1 MNIDKNKLVSA
12 REKAL
17 MNQFELSQASKVDLS
32 LIRRLESIGGATP
45 KSIAEKLAIALS
57 TRLDDITTS
66 EDIGQESTVEGGNL
80 SDGGVAVSEQ
90 KAFLLVN
97 TRRSL
102 DQSPAP
108 RLIRIDQ
115 ITSMSVDFKEPKIWV
130 IYETGSNGMTST
142 VTEYFKSFEVC
153 RKLFPDVSL
162 LPTSRCKKSHDGM
175 AEALLMAE
183 YARRRM

>member
-12 REKAL
+12 RENAL

-32 LIRRLESIGGATP
+32 
-45 KSIAEKLAIALS
+45 
-57 TRLDDITTS
+57 
-66 EDIGQESTVEGGNL
+66 L

-102 DQSPAP
+102 GQSPAP

-142 VTEYFKSFEVC
+142 VTEYFKSFDDRDTAWASIMTKISETNNVIRSDSNGC
-153 RKLFPDVSL
+153 DN
-162 LPTSRCKKSHDGM
+162 
-175 AEALLMAE
+175 E
-183 YARRRM
+183 

>member
-57 TRLDDITTS
+57 TRLDDITAS
-66 EDIGQESTVEGGNL
+66 EDIGQESTVEDGNL

-102 DQSPAP
+102 GQSPAP

-142 VTEYFKSFEVC
+142 VTEYFKSFDDRDTAWASIMTKISETNNVIRSDANGC
-153 RKLFPDVSL
+153 NNAV
-162 LPTSRCKKSHDGM
+162 
-175 AEALLMAE
+175 
-183 YARRRM
+183 

>member
-12 REKAL
+12 RENAL

-66 EDIGQESTVEGGNL
+66 EDIVEGGNL

-142 VTEYFKSFEVC
+142 VTEYFNC
-153 RKLFPDVSL
+153 
-162 LPTSRCKKSHDGM
+162 
-175 AEALLMAE
+175 
-183 YARRRM
+183 